1 MKKRNVFLKKC
12 SSDHTYANFQR
23 IIKNGHVYIYT
34 YKVSVYIGSENS
46 FLEDVSITHI
56 DKTDGSNTTKR

>member
-1 MKKRNVFLKKC
+1 M
-12 SSDHTYANFQR
+12 DM
-23 IIKNGHVYIYT
+23 YIDT

-46 FLEDVSITHI
+46 FLEDLSITCI